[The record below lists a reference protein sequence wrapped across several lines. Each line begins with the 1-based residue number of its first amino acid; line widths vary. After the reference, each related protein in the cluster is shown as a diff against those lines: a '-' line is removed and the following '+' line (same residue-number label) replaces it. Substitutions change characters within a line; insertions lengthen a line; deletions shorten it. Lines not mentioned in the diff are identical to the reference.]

1 MMHDGN
7 KRKKI
12 MPSRKR
18 LLYPKRKISR
28 KIRGGSVT
36 RMATSVVVHFAF
48 TKYGLKHIMKLVCA
62 TTVPAIGIVACE
74 VGSWTAWFISIF
86 ISSIFSKIYNFL
98 VDKALSEKNV
108 ERVCKLIYNTLP
120 ASIFGYLLYTMEN
133 DFANNV
139 RAGIKT
145 DFDTLNTLGNN
156 TIKQVKD
163 IVNDV
168 TSFVNRNPDLAT
180 DIAENAND
188 MAANVIDPAAKQV
201 ALFDPQVGLDKMTTV
216 VARPPL
222 QPTLGPMFSQV
233 PDNIQSFNPTQSLNP
248 NYGIPKFENIDL
260 KKYKELLDNPQTSIN
275 SVPPPTGPLLPTSFE
290 KFKEFFTELLIDPN
304 SSVGMTNTGKVVTVA
319 MIAFA
324 VYYIKTRLTASKEE
338 NEKLNKTLTEHE
350 RRRLLIYKYQQKAK
364 QYEEA
369 ERAREEEEEEHEI
382 KESLKEH
389 FRNKTSASRNS
400 MSEKKTPK
408 NLRPKFV
415 KQDLNQYRLRPTT
428 PKKK

>member
-1 MMHDGN
+1 
-7 KRKKI
+7 
-12 MPSRKR
+12 
-18 LLYPKRKISR
+18 
-28 KIRGGSVT
+28 
-36 RMATSVVVHFAF
+36 
-48 TKYGLKHIMKLVCA
+48 MKLVCA

>member
-1 MMHDGN
+1 
-7 KRKKI
+7 

>member
-1 MMHDGN
+1 MHDGN
-7 KRKKI
+7 NRRKI

-28 KIRGGSVT
+28 KIRGGNTT
-36 RMATSVVVHFAF
+36 RMATSLVVNFAF
-48 TKYGLKHIMKLVCA
+48 TRYGLKHIIAIACTLA
-62 TTVPAIGIVACE
+62 IPGIGAIGCE
-74 VGSWTAWFISIF
+74 IGSWTAWFIGIF
-86 ISSIFSKIYNFL
+86 ISGIFNKIYNLL

-133 DFANNV
+133 DFAEKIRSGV
-139 RAGIKT
+139 KG
-145 DFDTLNTLGNN
+145 DYDTLNKFGNK
-156 TIKQVKD
+156 TIDKVKN
-163 IVNDV
+163 IVDDV
-168 TSFVNRNPDLAT
+168 TRFVKGNPDLAS
-180 DIAENAND
+180 DAASKQLAIYNPNNN
-188 MAANVIDPAAKQV
+188 MAA
-201 ALFDPQVGLDKMTTV
+201 T
-216 VARPPL
+216 
-222 QPTLGPMFSQV
+222 
-233 PDNIQSFNPTQSLNP
+233 NIQSLDPTQSLNP
-248 NYGIPKFENIDL
+248 KFVQNDIAAASATNIQSLDPIAAASATNVTKFENLDL
-260 KKYKELLDNPQTSIN
+260 KKYKELFDNPQTSIN
-275 SVPPPTGPLLPTSFE
+275 SVPPPNGQLLPTSFE
-290 KFKEFFTELLIDPN
+290 KFKGFFTELLIDPN